1 MFRDVTWGDWK
12 PVDPRSNMDAF
23 VQYEP
28 TETVPGIDELI
39 VELKTG
45 PKEPE
50 GSKNIYTICDNEHI
64 RSVTEVPTES
74 KQAGKSR
81 LSREMRRLHTS
92 YNPTKK
98 EDEAETGKPA
108 VRDGNVVVTGNV
120 SPVPIEVPSEAET

>member
-1 MFRDVTWGDWK
+1 MSRDVTWGDWK

-45 PKEPE
+45 LKEPE
-50 GSKNIYTICDNEHI
+50 GSKNIYTICDDEHKD
-64 RSVTEVPTES
+64 SVTEVPTES
-74 KQAGKSR
+74 KQPGESR

-92 YNPTKK
+92 YNLRRKRMRQ
-98 EDEAETGKPA
+98 KP
-108 VRDGNVVVTGNV
+108 VNLLYTMGMW
-120 SPVPIEVPSEAET
+120 